1 MMFDQ
6 KQNNFPTPTCKRA
19 KQYAKW
25 VAEQLSKCQVR
36 LPMAL
41 STLLCILTLLNSM
54 DNQNFRIQNL
64 LVPGQEEL
72 LCDQQ

>member
-1 MMFDQ
+1 
-6 KQNNFPTPTCKRA
+6 
-19 KQYAKW
+19 
-25 VAEQLSKCQVR
+25 
-36 LPMAL
+36 MAL